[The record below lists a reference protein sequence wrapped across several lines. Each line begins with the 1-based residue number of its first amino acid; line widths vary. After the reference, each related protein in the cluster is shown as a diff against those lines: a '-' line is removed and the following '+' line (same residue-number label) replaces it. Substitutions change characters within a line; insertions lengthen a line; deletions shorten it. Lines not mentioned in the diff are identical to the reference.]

1 MFVAPE
7 PFAVSCFAG
16 GALAMT
22 SRGFCTDASLVGGDF
37 VVDEAAALF
46 FLRELELEVAAE
58 DLEGSLRIT

>member
-1 MFVAPE
+1 
-7 PFAVSCFAG
+7 
-16 GALAMT
+16 MT